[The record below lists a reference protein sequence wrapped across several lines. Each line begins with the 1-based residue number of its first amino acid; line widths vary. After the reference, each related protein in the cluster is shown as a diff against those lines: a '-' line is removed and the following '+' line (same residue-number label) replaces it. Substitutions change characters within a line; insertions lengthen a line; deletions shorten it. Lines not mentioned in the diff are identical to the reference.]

1 MTLKGVK
8 SGGVAI
14 GMERFPKKKKR
25 PLLGCIGHQG
35 KVLELDYTI

>member
-1 MTLKGVK
+1 MTLKRVK

-14 GMERFPKKKKR
+14 GMERFPEKKR
-25 PLLGCIGHQG
+25 PLLGCTGHQG